1 MQSVHVEGIEA
12 PTPPPPPPPEDPPG
26 VVSYTLTAVDASGT
40 GVALPIRISL
50 GEVLVF
56 VASQAPMSP
65 TKEDGASIQTATGVG
80 AFSHVWRQ
88 DTTTRRPT
96 YAARGTNEAAL
107 RFVGGQ
113 VMSNAD
119 AELVNALNGG
129 SKTLYVRFTMPL
141 LGDATIIRAVAT
153 DGSPLFGIQVESGS
167 VTIGY
172 YTQGC
177 QWTRSI
183 PGGQSSIA
191 AGDDVRVD
199 VGQEDDAID
208 ARLSRNGGAFA
219 TILDEPTGAYDPSQ
233 EIAGEIVYLA
243 GPNATPLSTAPDRRV
258 IVAAADEAFHSTA
271 ARDAFWSILDARA
284 ADTEVLDTVTAI
296 LTTTDGVPITTNL
309 GETITLEGY

>member
-26 VVSYTLTAVDASGT
+26 VVSYTLTAVDATGS
-40 GVALPIRISL
+40 GVAQPITLNL
-50 GEVLVF
+50 GEILIF
-56 VASQAPMSP
+56 VASQAPMAP
-65 TKEDGASIQTATGVG
+65 VKENGAAIQTATGVG
-80 AFSHVWRQ
+80 AFGRVWRQ
-88 DTTTRRPT
+88 DTAARRPT
-96 YAARGTNEAAL
+96 YAARGTEEAAL
-107 RFVGGQ
+107 RFVGDQ

-119 AELVNALNGG
+119 AALVAGLNGG
-129 SKTLYVRFTMPL
+129 SKTLYARFRLPL
-141 LGDATIIRAVAT
+141 MGDATIIRAVAT
-153 DGSPLFGIQVESGS
+153 DGSPLFGLQVESGS

-199 VGQEDDAID
+199 VGQDGDAID

-233 EIAGEIVYLA
+233 EIAGEIVYLGA
-243 GPNATPLSTAPDRRV
+243 PSATPASTAPDRR
-258 IVAAADEAFHSTA
+258 IVLVAADEQAHTTA
-271 ARDAFWSILDARA
+271 ERDAFWAILDARA
-284 ADTEVLDTVTAI
+284 ADTEVIAAPSLRVSWHDGTAR
-296 LTTTDGVPITTNL
+296 TWHDGT
-309 GETITLEGY
+309 EMEWHA